1 VVLEPAGLPDPRL
14 MRKLNIA
21 MIGYGFMGRAH
32 SNAWRQ
38 VRSFF
43 DVPYEPVLK
52 VICGRNESELK
63 KVADHFG
70 WDEHSTNWEDVVT
83 RKDIDVVDVCS
94 PGYTHAPIVIAA
106 AQAKKILFCEK
117 PLANTLSEAEH
128 MLDVA
133 EQNGCVHM
141 ICHNYRRAPAVSL
154 ARELIS
160 AGEVGNIYHYR
171 ATYLQEWLHNP
182 AAPARWRLD
191 KSQAGSGALGDLFS
205 HSTDLA
211 RYLVGEISEVVALL
225 NTFVHHRPAL
235 DNHEPANVDVDDAAL
250 SLVRFQ
256 NAAVGSIEATRYA
269 TGRKNFNR
277 FEING
282 SRGSVAFNLERMNE
296 LEFYSDE
303 GPNSGFK
310 TIQATDKAHPYL
322 SGWWPPGH
330 IIGYEHTFT
339 HTVLELLQA
348 LDEERLPTPNFVDG
362 VKNQRVLDAVERS
375 AKSRTWETISQ

>member
-1 VVLEPAGLPDPRL
+1 
-14 MRKLNIA
+14 MHKLNIA

-52 VICGRNESELK
+52 VICGRNESEVK
-63 KVADHFG
+63 KVADRFC
-70 WDEHSTNWEDVVT
+70 WESSSTNWQEVVT
-83 RKDIDVVDVCS
+83 RDDVDVVDICS
-94 PGYTHAPIVIAA
+94 PGYTHAPIAIAA
-106 AQAKKILFCEK
+106 AQAGKILFCEK
-117 PLANTLSEAEH
+117 PLANTLSEAEQ
-128 MLDVA
+128 MLDA
-133 EQNGCVHM
+133 AQKNGCVHM

-154 ARELIS
+154 ARQLIE
-160 AGEVGNIYHYR
+160 AGEIGNIYHYR
-171 ATYLQEWLHNP
+171 ATYLQEWLRNP
-182 AAPARWRLD
+182 EFPTRWRLD

-211 RYLVGEISEVVALL
+211 RYLVGEISEVSAMLH
-225 NTFVHHRPAL
+225 TFVDNRPVLNSSDRA
-235 DNHEPANVDVDDAAL
+235 HVDVDDAAL
-250 SLVRFQ
+250 SLVKFEHG
-256 NAAVGSIEATRYA
+256 AIGTIEATRYA

-282 SRGSVAFNLERMNE
+282 RNGSLAFNLERMNE

-310 TIQATDKAHPYL
+310 TIQATDKQHPFL

-339 HTVLELLQA
+339 HTVLELLLA
-348 LDEERLPTPNFVDG
+348 LTEKRLPTPNFEDG

-375 AKSRTWETISQ
+375 AASRMWELVTR